1 MTGRLPCGF
10 LILASGLG
18 CLDLVDPKV
27 GAPLTARCAN
37 QDSNPDTDVSFS
49 RDLQLLF
56 RGEAGAVGC
65 GCHIPTNQDPI
76 GFQESG
82 LDLSTYSS
90 ALAGGVNSLGS
101 IIVAGMPCESV
112 LWQKASPSPPF
123 GSRMPFDG
131 PPFLPEASLQL
142 IADWIA
148 EGARDN

>member
-1 MTGRLPCGF
+1 MTGRLTCG
-10 LILASGLG
+10 LIVVAAAIG
-18 CLDLVDPKV
+18 CLDLVDPQV
-27 GAPLTARCAN
+27 GAPLAARCAN
-37 QDSNPDTDVSFS
+37 QDADPDNDVSFS
-49 RDLQLLF
+49 RDLQPLF
-56 RGEAGAVGC
+56 RGEAGNVGC
-65 GCHIPTNQDPI
+65 SCHIPTNPDPI

-90 ALAGGVNSLGS
+90 ARAGGVNSLGS
-101 IIVAGMPCESV
+101 IIVAGMPCESI

-131 PPFLPEASLQL
+131 PPFLSDDALQL